1 MMLYLSRFSPHSNLR
16 DFPLGCHP
24 GRLSRFHTSDFF
36 CSNAGFH
43 VLANLDF
50 SPFLTRTIC
59 IPTKLGS
66 RFLRGDFPVF
76 RPNFN
81 GGPRLSEISLFF
93 ARFRRLDS
101 SVGGSGGWIRPLQP
115 LLAHI
120 TAPITAISYYIS
132 ITLGARSILYCA
144 AGNTREY
151 IWRIQLCC

>member
-1 MMLYLSRFSPHSNLR
+1 MFRTQVMMLYLSRFSPHSNLR

-36 CSNAGFH
+36 CSNVGFH

-50 SPFLTRTIC
+50 SSFLSRTIC

-101 SVGGSGGWIRPLQP
+101 PVGGTRDGFGHYNLFLRTLHHPSQP
-115 LLAHI
+115 SLI
-120 TAPITAISYYIS
+120 TSA
-132 ITLGARSILYCA
+132 
-144 AGNTREY
+144 
-151 IWRIQLCC
+151 